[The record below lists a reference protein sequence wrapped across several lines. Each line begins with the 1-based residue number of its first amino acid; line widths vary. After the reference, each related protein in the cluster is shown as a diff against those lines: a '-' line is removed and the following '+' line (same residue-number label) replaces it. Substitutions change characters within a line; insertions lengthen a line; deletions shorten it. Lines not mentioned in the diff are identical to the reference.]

1 MKNPMMNTTELNT
14 YDDHTHDNIVKTVDL
29 REDTSNTLELLAE
42 RPQVQIERFVK
53 DNIKLSKKI
62 ISQTVNVPVTLN
74 QEVLVIEHVFAQPS
88 TSQDNL
94 VSVVTNNVNVPQL
107 MVNGQAITLGDTPI
121 EIPLLQQIAK
131 VNIETIVAE
140 KVQLMTQNVSHETQI
155 PVTLRHEEL
164 VTEKVE
170 YDEPTVLATTHIP
183 PELATTHIPPEDVTL
198 VSK

>member
-1 MKNPMMNTTELNT
+1 MKNPMINSTELHT
-14 YDDHTHDNIVKTVDL
+14 HDSHTHDNIVKTVDL
-29 REDTSNTLELLAE
+29 REDTNNTLELLAE

-74 QEVLVIEHVFAQPS
+74 QEVLVIEHVFAKPN
-88 TSQDNL
+88 TPNDNL

-164 VTEKVE
+164 VTETVE
-170 YDEPTVLATTHIP
+170 YDAPTVLASTHI
-183 PELATTHIPPEDVTL
+183 APEDVNL

>member
-1 MKNPMMNTTELNT
+1 MKNPMINTTELNT
-14 YDDHTHDNIVKTVDL
+14 HDTHTHDNIVKTVDL

-140 KVQLMTQNVSHETQI
+140 KVQLMTQNVSRETQI

-183 PELATTHIPPEDVTL
+183 PEDVNL

>member
-14 YDDHTHDNIVKTVDL
+14 PDSHTHDNIVKTVDL
-29 REDTSNTLELLAE
+29 REDTTNTLELLAE

-183 PELATTHIPPEDVTL
+183 PEEVNL

>member
-14 YDDHTHDNIVKTVDL
+14 HDTHTHDNIVKTVDL
-29 REDTSNTLELLAE
+29 REDTNNTLELLAE

-74 QEVLVIEHVFAQPS
+74 QEVLVIEHVFAKPS
-88 TSQDNL
+88 ASQDNL

-107 MVNGQAITLGDTPI
+107 MVNGQAITLGDTAI

-170 YDEPTVLATTHIP
+170 YDEPTVLATTHIS
-183 PELATTHIPPEDVTL
+183 PEEVKL

>member
-1 MKNPMMNTTELNT
+1 MKNPMTNTIELNT
-14 YDDHTHDNIVKTVDL
+14 HDTHTHDNIVKTVDL
-29 REDTSNTLELLAE
+29 REDTTNTLELLAE

-121 EIPLLQQIAK
+121 EIPLLQQTAK

-183 PELATTHIPPEDVTL
+183 PEDVNL

>member
-1 MKNPMMNTTELNT
+1 MKNPMINTTELNT
-14 YDDHTHDNIVKTVDL
+14 PDSHTHDNIVKTVDL
-29 REDTSNTLELLAE
+29 REDTTNTLELLAE

-74 QEVLVIEHVFAQPS
+74 QEVLVIEHVFSQPS

-107 MVNGQAITLGDTPI
+107 MVNGQAITLGDTAI

-170 YDEPTVLATTHIP
+170 YDEPTVLATTHIS
-183 PELATTHIPPEDVTL
+183 PEEVKL

>member
-1 MKNPMMNTTELNT
+1 MKNPIMNNTELNNHDNYT
-14 YDDHTHDNIVKTVDL
+14 HDNHDNIVKTVDL
-29 REDTSNTLELLAE
+29 REDTTNTLELLAE

-74 QEVLVIEHVFAQPS
+74 QEVLVIEHVFAKPS
-88 TSQDNL
+88 ASQDNL

-121 EIPLLQQIAK
+121 EIPLLQQTAK

-164 VTEKVE
+164 VTEKIE
-170 YDEPTVLATTHIP
+170 YDEPTVLATTHIS
-183 PELATTHIPPEDVTL
+183 PEEVNLA
-198 VSK
+198 SK

>member
-14 YDDHTHDNIVKTVDL
+14 HDTHTHDNIVKTVDL
-29 REDTSNTLELLAE
+29 REDTTNTLELLAE

-62 ISQTVNVPVTLN
+62 ISQTVNVPVKLN
-74 QEVLVIEHVFAQPS
+74 QEVLVIEHVFSQPNAHH
-88 TSQDNL
+88 DNL

-183 PELATTHIPPEDVTL
+183 PEDVNF

>member
-1 MKNPMMNTTELNT
+1 MKNPMMNTTEPNT
-14 YDDHTHDNIVKTVDL
+14 HDTHTHDNIVKTVDL
-29 REDTSNTLELLAE
+29 REDTTNTLELLAE

-74 QEVLVIEHVFAQPS
+74 QEVLVIEHVFAQPNAPL
-88 TSQDNL
+88 DNL

-170 YDEPTVLATTHIP
+170 YDEPTVLATTHIS
-183 PELATTHIPPEDVTL
+183 PEEVNL

>member
-1 MKNPMMNTTELNT
+1 MKNPMMNTTEPNT
-14 YDDHTHDNIVKTVDL
+14 HDTHTHDNIVKTVDL
-29 REDTSNTLELLAE
+29 REDTTNTLELLAE
-42 RPQVQIERFVK
+42 RPQVQIERFIK

-62 ISQTVNVPVTLN
+62 ITQTVNVPVTLN
-74 QEVLVIEHVFAQPS
+74 QEVLVIEHVF
-88 TSQDNL
+88 SQANAPHDNL

-121 EIPLLQQIAK
+121 EVPLLQQIAK

-183 PELATTHIPPEDVTL
+183 PEDVTL

>member
-1 MKNPMMNTTELNT
+1 MKNPMMTTTELNN
-14 YDDHTHDNIVKTVDL
+14 YDTHTHDNIVKTVDL
-29 REDTSNTLELLAE
+29 REDNNNTLELLAE
-42 RPQVQIERFVK
+42 HPQVQIERFVK

-74 QEVLVIEHVFAQPS
+74 QEVLVIEHVFAKPNAPD
-88 TSQDNL
+88 DNL

-170 YDEPTVLATTHIP
+170 YDEPTVLASTYIA
-183 PELATTHIPPEDVTL
+183 PEEVNL

>member
-1 MKNPMMNTTELNT
+1 MKNPMMTTTELNN
-14 YDDHTHDNIVKTVDL
+14 YDTHTHDNIVKTVDL
-29 REDTSNTLELLAE
+29 REDNNNTLELLAE
-42 RPQVQIERFVK
+42 HPQVQIERFVK

-74 QEVLVIEHVFAQPS
+74 QEVLVIEHVFAKPS

-94 VSVVTNNVNVPQL
+94 VSVITNNVNVPQL

-164 VTEKVE
+164 VTEKVA

-183 PELATTHIPPEDVTL
+183 PEEVNL

>member
-1 MKNPMMNTTELNT
+1 MKNPMINTTELNT
-14 YDDHTHDNIVKTVDL
+14 HDTHTHDNIVKTVDL
-29 REDTSNTLELLAE
+29 REDTNNTLELLAE
-42 RPQVQIERFVK
+42 RPQVQIERFIK

-62 ISQTVNVPVTLN
+62 ISETVNVPVTLN
-74 QEVLVIEHVFAQPS
+74 QEVLVIEHVFAKPNAPH
-88 TSQDNL
+88 DNL

-164 VTEKVE
+164 VTEKVA
-170 YDEPTVLATTHIP
+170 YDEPTVLATTHIS
-183 PELATTHIPPEDVTL
+183 PEEVNL

>member
-14 YDDHTHDNIVKTVDL
+14 PDSHTHDNIVKTVDL
-29 REDTSNTLELLAE
+29 REDTTNTLELLAE

-74 QEVLVIEHVFAQPS
+74 QEVLVIEHVFSQPS

-107 MVNGQAITLGDTPI
+107 MVNGQAITLGDTAI

-170 YDEPTVLATTHIP
+170 YDEPTVLATTHIS
-183 PELATTHIPPEDVTL
+183 PEEVNL

>member
-14 YDDHTHDNIVKTVDL
+14 HDTHTHDNIVKTVDL

-74 QEVLVIEHVFAQPS
+74 QEVLVIEHVFAKPS

-183 PELATTHIPPEDVTL
+183 PEDVTL

>member
-1 MKNPMMNTTELNT
+1 MKNPMMNTTEPNT
-14 YDDHTHDNIVKTVDL
+14 HDTHTHDNIVKTVDL
-29 REDTSNTLELLAE
+29 REDTTNTLELLAE
-42 RPQVQIERFVK
+42 RPRVQIERFVK

-74 QEVLVIEHVFAQPS
+74 QEVLVIEHVF
-88 TSQDNL
+88 SQANAPHDNL

-121 EIPLLQQIAK
+121 EVPLLQQIAK

-170 YDEPTVLATTHIP
+170 YDEPTVLATTHIS
-183 PELATTHIPPEDVTL
+183 PEEVNLA
-198 VSK
+198 SK

>member
-1 MKNPMMNTTELNT
+1 MKNPMMTTTELNN
-14 YDDHTHDNIVKTVDL
+14 YDTHTHDNIVKTVDL
-29 REDTSNTLELLAE
+29 REDNNNTLELLAE
-42 RPQVQIERFVK
+42 HPQVQIERFVK

-62 ISQTVNVPVTLN
+62 ISETVNVPVTLN
-74 QEVLVIEHVFAQPS
+74 QEVLVIEHVFAKPS
-88 TSQDNL
+88 TSHDNL
-94 VSVVTNNVNVPQL
+94 VSVFTNNVNVPQL

-170 YDEPTVLATTHIP
+170 YDEPTVLASTYIA
-183 PELATTHIPPEDVTL
+183 PEEVNL

>member
-1 MKNPMMNTTELNT
+1 MKNPMMNTPELNIHDT
-14 YDDHTHDNIVKTVDL
+14 HTHTHDNIVKTVDL
-29 REDTSNTLELLAE
+29 REDTTNTLELLAE

-74 QEVLVIEHVFAQPS
+74 QEVLVIEHVFAKPS

-94 VSVVTNNVNVPQL
+94 VSVITNNVNVPQL

-170 YDEPTVLATTHIP
+170 YDEPTVLASTYIA
-183 PELATTHIPPEDVTL
+183 PEEVNL

>member
-14 YDDHTHDNIVKTVDL
+14 PDSHTHDNIVKTVDL
-29 REDTSNTLELLAE
+29 REDTTNTLELLAE

-74 QEVLVIEHVFAQPS
+74 QEVLVIEHVFAKPS
-88 TSQDNL
+88 ASQDNL

-164 VTEKVE
+164 VTEKIE
-170 YDEPTVLATTHIP
+170 YDEPTVLATTHIAP
-183 PELATTHIPPEDVTL
+183 GEVNL

>member
-74 QEVLVIEHVFAQPS
+74 QEVLVIEHVFAKPS

-107 MVNGQAITLGDTPI
+107 MVNGQAITLGDTPF

-183 PELATTHIPPEDVTL
+183 PEDVTL

>member
-1 MKNPMMNTTELNT
+1 MKNPMINTTELNT
-14 YDDHTHDNIVKTVDL
+14 HDTHTHDNIVKTVDL
-29 REDTSNTLELLAE
+29 REDTTNTLELLAE
-42 RPQVQIERFVK
+42 RPQVQIERFIK

-74 QEVLVIEHVFAQPS
+74 QEVLVIEHVFAQPNAPH
-88 TSQDNL
+88 DNL

-121 EIPLLQQIAK
+121 EIPLLQQTAK

-170 YDEPTVLATTHIP
+170 YDEPTVLASTYIA
-183 PELATTHIPPEDVTL
+183 PEEVNL

>member
-1 MKNPMMNTTELNT
+1 MKNPIINTTELHT
-14 YDDHTHDNIVKTVDL
+14 QDTHTHDNIVKTVDL
-29 REDTSNTLELLAE
+29 REDTTNTLELLAE

-74 QEVLVIEHVFAQPS
+74 QEVLVIEHVFSHPS
-88 TSQDNL
+88 TSHDNL

-121 EIPLLQQIAK
+121 EIPLLQQVAK

-164 VTEKVE
+164 LTEKVE

-183 PELATTHIPPEDVTL
+183 PEEVNL

>member
-1 MKNPMMNTTELNT
+1 MKNPMINTTEINT
-14 YDDHTHDNIVKTVDL
+14 HDTHTHDNIVKTVDL
-29 REDTSNTLELLAE
+29 REDTTNTLELLAE

-74 QEVLVIEHVFAQPS
+74 QEVLVIEHVFAQPNAPH
-88 TSQDNL
+88 DNL

-164 VTEKVE
+164 VTEKVA
-170 YDEPTVLATTHIP
+170 YDEPTV
-183 PELATTHIPPEDVTL
+183 LATTHIPPEDVTL

>member
-1 MKNPMMNTTELNT
+1 MKNPMMTTTELNN
-14 YDDHTHDNIVKTVDL
+14 YDTHTHDNIVKTVDL
-29 REDTSNTLELLAE
+29 REDNNNTLELLAE
-42 RPQVQIERFVK
+42 HPQVQIERFVK

-74 QEVLVIEHVFAQPS
+74 QEVLVIEHVFAKPS

-94 VSVVTNNVNVPQL
+94 VSVITNNVNVPQL

-164 VTEKVE
+164 VTENVE
-170 YDEPTVLATTHIP
+170 YDEPTVLASTYIA
-183 PELATTHIPPEDVTL
+183 PEEVNL

>member
-1 MKNPMMNTTELNT
+1 MKNPMINTTELNT
-14 YDDHTHDNIVKTVDL
+14 HDTHTHDNIVKTVDL
-29 REDTSNTLELLAE
+29 REDTTNTLELLAE

-74 QEVLVIEHVFAQPS
+74 QEVLVIEHVFAKPS
-88 TSQDNL
+88 ASQDNL

-170 YDEPTVLATTHIP
+170 YDEPTVLATTHIS
-183 PELATTHIPPEDVTL
+183 PEEVNL

>member
-1 MKNPMMNTTELNT
+1 MKNSIINTTELNT
-14 YDDHTHDNIVKTVDL
+14 HDTHTHDNIVKTVDL
-29 REDTSNTLELLAE
+29 REDTTNTLELLAE

-74 QEVLVIEHVFAQPS
+74 QEVLVIEHVFPQPNAP
-88 TSQDNL
+88 QDNL

-183 PELATTHIPPEDVTL
+183 PEDVNL

>member
-1 MKNPMMNTTELNT
+1 MKNPMMNTTELNIH
-14 YDDHTHDNIVKTVDL
+14 DNHTHDNIVKTVDL
-29 REDTSNTLELLAE
+29 REDTTNTLELLAE
-42 RPQVQIERFVK
+42 RPRVQIERFVK

-74 QEVLVIEHVFAQPS
+74 QEVLVIEHVF
-88 TSQDNL
+88 SQANAPDDNL

-170 YDEPTVLATTHIP
+170 YDEPTVLASTYIA
-183 PELATTHIPPEDVTL
+183 PEEVNL

>member
-14 YDDHTHDNIVKTVDL
+14 PDSHTHDNIVKTVDL
-29 REDTSNTLELLAE
+29 REDTTNTLELLAE

-107 MVNGQAITLGDTPI
+107 MVNGQAITLGDTAI

-170 YDEPTVLATTHIP
+170 YDEPTVLATTHIS
-183 PELATTHIPPEDVTL
+183 PEEVKL

>member
-14 YDDHTHDNIVKTVDL
+14 HDSQPHDNIVKTVDL
-29 REDTSNTLELLAE
+29 REDTTNTLELLAE

-74 QEVLVIEHVFAQPS
+74 QEVLVIEHVFAKPNAPD
-88 TSQDNL
+88 DNL
-94 VSVVTNNVNVPQL
+94 VSVVTNNINVPQL

-164 VTEKVE
+164 LTEKVE

-183 PELATTHIPPEDVTL
+183 PEDVNL

>member
-1 MKNPMMNTTELNT
+1 MKNPMMTTTEPNT
-14 YDDHTHDNIVKTVDL
+14 HDTHTHDNIVKTVDL
-29 REDTSNTLELLAE
+29 REDTTNTLELLAE
-42 RPQVQIERFVK
+42 RPRVQIERFVK

-74 QEVLVIEHVFAQPS
+74 QEVLVIEHVFAKPS

-170 YDEPTVLATTHIP
+170 YDEPTVLATTHIS
-183 PELATTHIPPEDVTL
+183 PEEVNLA
-198 VSK
+198 SK

>member
-1 MKNPMMNTTELNT
+1 MKNPMTNTTELDTNDT
-14 YDDHTHDNIVKTVDL
+14 HTHDNIVKTVDL
-29 REDTSNTLELLAE
+29 REDTTNTLE
-42 RPQVQIERFVK
+42 
-53 DNIKLSKKI
+53 
-62 ISQTVNVPVTLN
+62 
-74 QEVLVIEHVFAQPS
+74 PS
-88 TSQDNL
+88 ASHDNL

-121 EIPLLQQIAK
+121 EIPLLQQTAK

-170 YDEPTVLATTHIP
+170 YDEPTVLATTHIA
-183 PELATTHIPPEDVTL
+183 PEEVNL

>member
-1 MKNPMMNTTELNT
+1 MKNPMTNTTELDTNDT
-14 YDDHTHDNIVKTVDL
+14 HTHDNIVKTVDL
-29 REDTSNTLELLAE
+29 REDTTNTLELLAE
-42 RPQVQIERFVK
+42 RPQVQIERFIK

-74 QEVLVIEHVFAQPS
+74 QEVLVIEHVFAKPS

-170 YDEPTVLATTHIP
+170 YDEPTVLATTHIS
-183 PELATTHIPPEDVTL
+183 PEEVNL

>member
-1 MKNPMMNTTELNT
+1 MKNPMMNNTELNT
-14 YDDHTHDNIVKTVDL
+14 HDTHTHDNIVKTVDL
-29 REDTSNTLELLAE
+29 REDTTNTLELLAE

-74 QEVLVIEHVFAQPS
+74 QEMLVIEHVFAQPNA
-88 TSQDNL
+88 SQDNL

-140 KVQLMTQNVSHETQI
+140 KVQLMTQNVSHEMQI

-183 PELATTHIPPEDVTL
+183 PEDVNL

>member
-1 MKNPMMNTTELNT
+1 MKNPMMNTTEPNT
-14 YDDHTHDNIVKTVDL
+14 HDTHTHDNIVKTVDL
-29 REDTSNTLELLAE
+29 REDTTNTLELLAE
-42 RPQVQIERFVK
+42 RPRVQIERFVK

-74 QEVLVIEHVFAQPS
+74 QEVLVIEHVF
-88 TSQDNL
+88 SQANAPDDNL

-121 EIPLLQQIAK
+121 EVPLLQQIAK

-170 YDEPTVLATTHIP
+170 YDEPTVLATTHIS
-183 PELATTHIPPEDVTL
+183 PEEVNL

>member
-1 MKNPMMNTTELNT
+1 MKNPMMNTTELDTNDT
-14 YDDHTHDNIVKTVDL
+14 HTHDNIVKTVDL
-29 REDTSNTLELLAE
+29 REDTTNTLELLAE
-42 RPQVQIERFVK
+42 RPRVQIERFVK

-74 QEVLVIEHVFAQPS
+74 QEVLVIEHVF
-88 TSQDNL
+88 SQANAPHDNL

-121 EIPLLQQIAK
+121 EVPLLQQIAK

-170 YDEPTVLATTHIP
+170 YDEPTVLATTHIS
-183 PELATTHIPPEDVTL
+183 PEEVNLA
-198 VSK
+198 SK

>member
-1 MKNPMMNTTELNT
+1 MKNPMMTTTELNN
-14 YDDHTHDNIVKTVDL
+14 YDTHTHDNIVKTVDL
-29 REDTSNTLELLAE
+29 REDNNNTLELLAE
-42 RPQVQIERFVK
+42 HPQVQIERFVK

-74 QEVLVIEHVFAQPS
+74 QEVLVIEHVFAKPS
-88 TSQDNL
+88 TSHDNL
-94 VSVVTNNVNVPQL
+94 VSVITNNVNVPQL

-170 YDEPTVLATTHIP
+170 YDEPTVLASTYIA
-183 PELATTHIPPEDVTL
+183 PEEVNLA
-198 VSK
+198 SK

>member
-1 MKNPMMNTTELNT
+1 MKNPMINTTELNT
-14 YDDHTHDNIVKTVDL
+14 PDSHTHDNIVKTVDL
-29 REDTSNTLELLAE
+29 REDTTNTLELLAE
-42 RPQVQIERFVK
+42 RPQVQIERFFK

-74 QEVLVIEHVFAQPS
+74 QEVLVIEHVFAKPS

-170 YDEPTVLATTHIP
+170 YDEPTVLATTHIS
-183 PELATTHIPPEDVTL
+183 PEEVNL

>member
-1 MKNPMMNTTELNT
+1 MMNTTELHT
-14 YDDHTHDNIVKTVDL
+14 QDTHTHDNIVKTVDL
-29 REDTSNTLELLAE
+29 REDTNNTLELLAE
-42 RPQVQIERFVK
+42 HPQVQIERFVK

-74 QEVLVIEHVFAQPS
+74 QEVLVIEHVFSQPNAHH
-88 TSQDNL
+88 DNL

-183 PELATTHIPPEDVTL
+183 PEDVTL